1 MNIFKKL
8 HKLID
13 LCIQAA
19 EASIKGHNAAYESF
33 TRADQ
38 YAYRY
43 HQHHKLNVSIEHTA
57 REAEYKYLENKARS
71 NDEERRFAILTAIKN
86 LDL

>member
-43 HQHHKLNVSIEHTA
+43 HQDHLTEKRKQEVALKAEIKHLESILRDSEQEG
-57 REAEYKYLENKARS
+57 RYQ
-71 NDEERRFAILTAIKN
+71 ILTAVAN
-86 LDL
+86 SGL